1 VNGRPLPT
9 DLVQGSIRLERRQWD
24 RVSGL
29 AQRAGLTVAATI
41 RRIVDLGANELERQL
56 SNDGGDS

>member
-1 VNGRPLPT
+1 
-9 DLVQGSIRLERRQWD
+9 
-24 RVSGL
+24 
-29 AQRAGLTVAATI
+29 VAATI